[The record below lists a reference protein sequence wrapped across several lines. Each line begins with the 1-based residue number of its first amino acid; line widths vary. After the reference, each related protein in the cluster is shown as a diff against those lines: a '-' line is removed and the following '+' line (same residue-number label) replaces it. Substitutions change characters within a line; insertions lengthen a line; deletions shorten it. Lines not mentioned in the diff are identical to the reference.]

1 MNTNFVKK
9 VFLNVNE
16 NDIIL
21 RDNPNRKRL
30 VRFIYKRVSNY
41 STTNLMKNFI
51 SSFIESGYFID
62 IMNESSEISA
72 KDNYVIRV
80 IQNMFLGTTI
90 EQIIDIIKSIKETEL
105 RNEVDDGIFINI
117 NLTKNYNFNDFNLY
131 TISIENI
138 NNYQDYIQVNQ
149 FINIFFK
156 LYQSLVLKRDEII
169 PTIRNTYGIHILK
182 IL

>member
-1 MNTNFVKK
+1 
-9 VFLNVNE
+9 
-16 NDIIL
+16 
-21 RDNPNRKRL
+21 
-30 VRFIYKRVSNY
+30 
-41 STTNLMKNFI
+41 
-51 SSFIESGYFID
+51 
-62 IMNESSEISA
+62 
-72 KDNYVIRV
+72 
-80 IQNMFLGTTI
+80 MFLGTII

-105 RNEVDDGIFINI
+105 RNEIVDDGIFINI

-169 PTIRNTYGIHILK
+169 PIN
-182 IL
+182 